1 MSNQIITSPQRL
13 QTTQYDLIFSMGE
26 ACFCADMLRKFG
38 LRIFSAPFDWMA
50 GSNLSERFQL
60 FLNDFNRF
68 IEKQDFVYIDK
79 RYNPLPRDIYK
90 NNHTGITFNHDFP
103 MNGNFDETFYD
114 VQKKYHHRINRL
126 LKTIQQEKNVLI
138 VYIEQPFSQMQQPDI
153 DEMTILLE
161 KANAKYPDTN
171 IDLLYIKH
179 NIEMK
184 SGEYKI
190 YHPHPNVFFAEC
202 NNRNQKPHEITDGN
216 HKNVG
221 KILRQFKVKK
231 TFKYYKK
238 AFILY
243 AKSLPSKIF
252 SIRNKIGETHLTLLG
267 AHINL
272 TKRKNKILKKLGIKE
287 KHS

>member
-1 MSNQIITSPQRL
+1 MKKIK
-13 QTTQYDLIFSMGE
+13 YDLIFSMGE

-50 GSNLSERFQL
+50 GANLSDRFQI
-60 FLNDFNRF
+60 FLNDFEGF

-90 NNHTGITFNHDFP
+90 NTQTGITFNHDFP
-103 MNGNFDETFYD
+103 MDGNFEETFYD

-126 LKTIQQEKNVLI
+126 LKTIRQEKNVLI
-138 VYIEQPFSQMQQPDI
+138 VYIEQPFSPMQQPNI
-153 DEMTILLE
+153 DEIIALLE

-184 SGEYKI
+184 SGEYTLE
-190 YHPHPNVFFAEC
+190 HPHKNLHFATC
-202 NNRNQKPHEITDGN
+202 NNRNKKPHEVTDGN
-216 HKNVG
+216 HQNTH
-221 KILRQFKVKK
+221 KILRHFAVKK
-231 TFKYYKK
+231 DFGYYKK
-238 AFILY
+238 SFILF
-243 AKSLPSKIF
+243 AKYLPAKIF
-252 SIRNKIGETHLTLLG
+252 SIKTKINETHLTILG

-272 TKRKNKILKKLGIKE
+272 TKRKNKILKMFGIKN
-287 KHS
+287 K